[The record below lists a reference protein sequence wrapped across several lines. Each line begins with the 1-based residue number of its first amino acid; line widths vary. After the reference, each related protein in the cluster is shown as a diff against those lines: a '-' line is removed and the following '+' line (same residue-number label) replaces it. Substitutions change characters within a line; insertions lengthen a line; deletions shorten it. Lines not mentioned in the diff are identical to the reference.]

1 MARRINFP
9 VWLPVAASWL
19 APAAFA
25 IVNAVAQRRL
35 HGEPPATLRELIW
48 EGGDWFLYAF
58 ITPLVFW
65 MSARWPIVRP
75 HLVRR
80 TLLHLALA
88 LLFCVG
94 WALAG
99 KVLQGALAAWFQ
111 PQDLSATFE
120 SRGVA
125 SWVFL
130 TLPFGIVVYASMSG
144 LAHAIRYFD
153 EARLR
158 EAQLAEAKL
167 AALQAQVNPHFL
179 FNTLNTIAIKAR
191 EGDGLGSAELV
202 EQLAEL
208 LRHTMSRRKSAE
220 VTLAEEMELVRL
232 TLAIEAARFSDRLA
246 PSFAVGPDA
255 LKVAVP
261 SFSIQHLVDNALRH
275 GISRRSDAGRVSVE
289 ATRHGASLVVTVTDD
304 GPGIDPAVVNELPE
318 GHGLDNTRQ
327 RLQVLHGEQAAL
339 TLSPSSSG
347 GTVAQLTLPWRLAAE
362 DSRDG

>member
-1 MARRINFP
+1 M
-9 VWLPVAASWL
+9 AASWI

-25 IVNAVAQRRL
+25 ILNAVAQRRL
-35 HGEPPATLRELIW
+35 DGQPPASLRELIW
-48 EGGDWFLYAF
+48 EGGDWLLYAF

-65 MSARWPIVRP
+65 ASNRWPIVRP
-75 HLVRR
+75 HGLRR
-80 TLLHLALA
+80 ALLHLTLA

-111 PQDLSATFE
+111 PQDLRATFE

-130 TLPFGIVVYASMSG
+130 TLPFGIVVYSSMSG
-144 LAHAIRYFD
+144 LAHAIRYFE

-158 EAQLAEAKL
+158 EAQLGEAKL

-179 FNTLNTIAIKAR
+179 FNTLNTIAVRAR
-191 EGDGLGSAELV
+191 EGDGKGSAELV

-208 LRHTMSRRKSAE
+208 LRHTLSRRRSTE
-220 VTLAEEMELVRL
+220 VTLAEELELVRL
-232 TLAIEAARFSDRLA
+232 TLAIEAARFSDRLV
-246 PSFAVGPDA
+246 PSFAIEEPA
-255 LKVAVP
+255 LTVAVP
-261 SFSIQHLVDNALRH
+261 SFAIQHLVDNALRH
-275 GISRRSDAGRVSVE
+275 GIARRSAAGRVSVDARRDGE
-289 ATRHGASLVVTVTDD
+289 NLVVTVTDD
-304 GPGIDPAVVNELPE
+304 GPGIDPALVDAALVNEFPE

-327 RLQVLHGEQAAL
+327 RLEVLHGERAAL
-339 TLSPSSSG
+339 TLSPCSGG
-347 GTVAQLTLPWRLAAE
+347 GTVAQLTLPWRLAVE